1 MLALIGEK
9 TTTCIH
15 TQYLKYTV
23 KVRKLKF
30 LFYFDFS
37 DIEKIH
43 EGLGDKLAL
52 FIQALS
58 TFVTGFVVA
67 FSQDWRLTL
76 FLLAFT
82 PFMAIAAAILSILTA
97 AFTSKEQKQ
106 YASAGAVAE
115 EVLSAIRTVFAFGG
129 ETHEMK
135 R

>member
-1 MLALIGEK
+1 M
-9 TTTCIH
+9 
-15 TQYLKYTV
+15 
-23 KVRKLKF
+23 KF

-129 ETHEMK
+129 ETHEME